1 MPQHVQVIVDMMAGI
16 GPFAVPAAQRGCQ
29 VSSLKALHPGA
40 ARVHT
45 ERRRRR
51 GFASRCC
58 PSCCL
63 SLLDLTH
70 GCLNGSGCIVFPRIA
85 KYRIAKYPM
94 RSMQTSRGAC
104 RTRNFDMQ
112 VYANDLNPRSSHYL
126 DINVKLNKVPSLCS
140 I

>member
-1 MPQHVQVIVDMMAGI
+1 MQVIVDMMAGI

-29 VSSLKALHPGA
+29 VSSLKALLPGA

-45 ERRRRR
+45 KRKRRR

-58 PSCCL
+58 PCCCL
-63 SLLDLTH
+63 GLLDLTL

-85 KYRIAKYPM
+85 KYPM
-94 RSMQTSRGAC
+94 RSMQTSRGVC
-104 RTRNFDMQ
+104 RTQDSDMQ

-140 I
+140 T